1 MPQYYVLVMSV
12 VLLAFVCTPSAFAVD
27 DIWTVGRSII
37 TDVYQKIVGI
47 STLLAGLMSAV
58 AVLGCKFSGGRQQR
72 VDQAWDWLKRIWI
85 AWAIINGIGA
95 FIAYVAPCSPA
106 WRHWSRNELRVLPL
120 QHNND
125 KSRL

>member
-1 MPQYYVLVMSV
+1 MTLQRIKKIVYRQCCKMPQYYVLIMSI

-72 VDQAWDWLKRIWI
+72 VDQAWDWLK
-85 AWAIINGIGA
+85 
-95 FIAYVAPCSPA
+95 
-106 WRHWSRNELRVLPL
+106 
-120 QHNND
+120 
-125 KSRL
+125 

>member
-1 MPQYYVLVMSV
+1 MTLQRIKKIVYRHCCKMPQYYVLIMSV

-37 TDVYQKIVGI
+37 TDIYQKIVGI

-95 FIAYVAPCSPA
+95 FIAYVAPLFSGLATLEP
-106 WRHWSRNELRVLPL
+106 
-120 QHNND
+120 
-125 KSRL
+125 